1 MYIILSNSDTG
12 YLKNVKE
19 YNINLGACLLK
30 LNNNGKIN
38 KNKNIQ
44 IDEYAN
50 VYNCLIY
57 QIGNIRTLNV
67 YSDFRLPKG
76 VARFN
81 NGNKFIDVN
90 LKDYNTGEDMI
101 KSLLTSVL
109 KSSETSPKIE
119 DTESEIEKRKK
130 AWIERLKNENN
141 K

>member
-1 MYIILSNSDTG
+1 MYIILSNSDSG

-30 LNNNGKIN
+30 LDNNGKIN
-38 KNKNIQ
+38 KNKNVQ
-44 IDEYAN
+44 IDEYVN
-50 VYNCLIY
+50 VYNSLIY

-67 YSDFRLPKG
+67 YSDFKLPKG

-109 KSSETSPKIE
+109 KPSETSSKIQ
-119 DTESEIEKRKK
+119 DTESEIEQRKK